1 MKSLNNFQVFL
12 LFFVF
17 FSVISYNIS
26 KTFSTLQLHYFRLMH
41 VKLLLVLLIDINYCE
56 GVLTYGTAPAYICPK
71 IECLI

>member
-26 KTFSTLQLHYFRLMH
+26 ETFVLLQLHYFRLMH
-41 VKLLLVLLIDINYCE
+41 VKLLLVLLIDINYGE
-56 GVLTYGTAPAYICPK
+56 GVQTYGTASAYICPQNDV
-71 IECLI
+71 